1 MVLMQLVFLVV
12 MILPWAL
19 LRVLVDLGVASM
31 HTSPLSRL
39 SMLSCSLSILM
50 VAAVCND
57 TDLVVSYLLVILLI
71 NAAHAFVALC
81 MASYTRSAS
90 ALAHMYLGYGLPAI
104 LRIVLGCIEM
114 ASTSFRSVSLTLRA
128 ACNAIAGHVLVGVLL
143 EMTIVAVL
151 QSASLCTTYFS
162 TWLTPLLL
170 LKLVTSIIQGIVL
183 SRLLT
188 TYWDE
193 LLL

>member
-1 MVLMQLVFLVV
+1 
-12 MILPWAL
+12 
-19 LRVLVDLGVASM
+19 
-31 HTSPLSRL
+31 
-39 SMLSCSLSILM
+39 MLSCGVLPS
-50 VAAVCND
+50 VALCL
-57 TDLVVSYLLVILLI
+57 LVVSYLLVILLV

-143 EMTIVAVL
+143 EMTIVAT
-151 QSASLCTTYFS
+151 ASTMDVHSYVS
-162 TWLTPLLL
+162 TGSCSLLSHEYVALHL
-170 LKLVTSIIQGIVL
+170 LIAT
-183 SRLLT
+183 RMNA
-188 TYWDE
+188 YA
-193 LLL
+193 